1 MIEIVFDAFLFR
13 TWELDW
19 SHLLGTE
26 DSRAP
31 KILLSLCVDLFETG
45 FISYSLELI
54 AGLSSCHKS
63 ARYSNFIVCSCYL
76 CFCEPTVKSIED

>member
-1 MIEIVFDAFLFR
+1 MIAIVFAPFLFR
-13 TWELDW
+13 TWKLDW
-19 SHLLGTE
+19 SQLLGTE

-31 KILLSLCVDLFETG
+31 QILLSLCLDLFETG

-63 ARYSNFIVCSCYL
+63 ARYSNFIFCGCYSH
-76 CFCEPTVKSIED
+76 FCEQTAKSV